1 MSRRAQR
8 VRHMN
13 KTIAKRVRQ
22 LHSQNE
28 ELGHEGILRLL
39 EEEGIFVDEYELR
52 TFLEGG
58 HLNAGPTSEWSNS
71 KDPLEFTQA
80 RLTKKGEGIG

>member
-8 VRHMN
+8 VLHMN

-22 LHSQNE
+22 LHHDNE

-39 EEEGIFVDEYELR
+39 EGEGIFVDEYELR
-52 TFLEGG
+52 VFMETG
-58 HLNAGPTSEWSNS
+58 HMNAGPTSEWSNS
-71 KDPLEFTQA
+71 KDPLRGVRGYTGK
-80 RLTKKGEGIG
+80 R

>member
-22 LHSQNE
+22 LHRENE

-39 EEEGIFVDEYELR
+39 EAEGIFVDEFELR
-52 TFLEGG
+52 TFLDEG
-58 HLNAGPTSEWSNS
+58 HLNAGPTSEWGNS
-71 KDPLEFTQA
+71 KDPLRAVRGDTGK
-80 RLTKKGEGIG
+80 R